1 MNKVYYNECGL
12 IIRDSII
19 SDVYSLKDR
28 LKLEDI
34 QEVWASHHA
43 SPEEAL
49 KFSITQSALS
59 MTTEKDGVP
68 VMVFGVTADD
78 WMGDT
83 GMIWFMSADLD
94 RQTKIVFLRNSKKFI
109 DLMLSFYPYLYNYV
123 DIRNQESIKW
133 LEFCGAIINEPE
145 KYGADQKLFRRF
157 HFERNKRMIEAPAD
171 KSLIRESIGS
181 LESQIKQTPGAL
193 IGDNAVCPLKH
204 TFVDGIYVREIF
216 IPKGMLVVG
225 KIHRHSHPNF
235 LIKGDVSVLTEE
247 GQRRIQ
253 GPCWMISPA
262 GTKRVVYTHEDTV
275 WTTVHA
281 TKETNLERIE
291 EEIIAKTYEELH
303 VEDKTIEAFVME
315 ILK

>member
-12 IIRDSII
+12 VIRDSVI
-19 SDVYSLKDR
+19 SDVFLLKDR

-34 QEVWASHHA
+34 QEVWASHHTT
-43 SPEEAL
+43 PEEAL
-49 KFSITQSALS
+49 RFSINNSALS
-59 MTTEKDGVP
+59 MTTTKNDIP
-68 VMVFGVTADD
+68 VMMFGVTADD

-83 GMIWFMSADLD
+83 GMIWFMSAELD
-94 RQTKIVFLRNSKKFI
+94 RQTKLLFLRNSKKFI

-133 LEFCGAIINEPE
+133 LQFCGATIGEPE
-145 KYGADQKLFRRF
+145 KYGADQRPFRRF
-157 HFERNKRMIEAPAD
+157 HFERNKQMIQSPE
-171 KSLIRESIGS
+171 KQVIRESIGS
-181 LESQIKQTPGAL
+181 LEAQIKSMPGAL
-193 IGDNAVCPLKH
+193 IGDNDVCPLKH

-225 KIHRHSHPNF
+225 KIHRHAHPNF

-247 GQRRIQ
+247 GPRRIK

-262 GTKRVVYTHEDTV
+262 WTKRVVYTHEDTV

-281 TKETNLERIE
+281 TNETNLERIE
-291 EEIIAKTYEELH
+291 EEIIAKTYDELG
-303 VEDKTIEAFVME
+303 VDDQIIEAFISEVA
-315 ILK
+315 K

>member
-12 IIRDSII
+12 VIRDSVI
-19 SDVYSLKDR
+19 SDVYLLKDR
-28 LKLEDI
+28 LKLEDV
-34 QEVWASHHA
+34 QEIWASHHVT
-43 SPEEAL
+43 PEEAL
-49 KFSITQSALS
+49 RFSFNRSALS
-59 MTTEKDGVP
+59 MTTTHNDIP
-68 VMVFGVTADD
+68 VMMFGVTTDD

-83 GMIWFMSADLD
+83 GMIWFMSAELD
-94 RQTKIVFLRNSKKFI
+94 IKTRILFLRNSKKFI

-123 DIRNQESIKW
+123 DIRNEESVKW
-133 LEFCGAIINEPE
+133 LEFCGAIIGDPE

-157 HFERNKRMIEAPAD
+157 HFERKQMIQAPENKD
-171 KSLIRESIGS
+171 LIRESIGS
-181 LESQIKQTPGAL
+181 LEAQIKSMPGAL
-193 IGDNAVCPLKH
+193 IGDNETCPLKH

-225 KIHRHSHPNF
+225 KIHRHAHPNF

-247 GQRRIQ
+247 GPRRMQ

-291 EEIIAKTYEELH
+291 EDIIAKNYDELP
-303 VEDKTIEAFVME
+303 VAEQYKVIEAFISEVA
-315 ILK
+315 